1 MAARINPEQIRRHFP
16 ELEQR
21 VHGKPLC
28 YLDNAATTL
37 KPRVVIDRMS
47 EFYLHEAANVHR
59 GSHFL
64 SDRATGIYEAARHT
78 IAQFIGVKDAE
89 EIIFTRGTTE
99 GVNLLAFSLGE
110 TLQAGDEI
118 VLTQMEHH
126 SNLVPWQ
133 LLAERRQLKL
143 HYVPVNSHGE
153 LDLAAFKGM
162 LSPRTKVVS
171 FVHCSNALGTINPVK
186 EIVAAARAVGAL
198 TILDAAQS
206 ISLMPIDVHDLG
218 CDFLVYSGHK
228 LFGPFGIGVLWGKK
242 DLLNRLPPYQS
253 GGSMIDRVRLDKTT
267 FLSAPH
273 RFEAGTPHVAGSIG
287 LAKAIE
293 FVSAI
298 GLNEIF
304 SHECELSEL
313 ARQQL
318 RAIDGVRLIGEA
330 GSRGNIV
337 SFLIAGA
344 HPSDVGQILDQEGV
358 AVRTGHHCTLP
369 LMDLFGIPGT
379 VRASF
384 SIYNNEEDVR
394 RLVAATRKA
403 REFFI

>member
-1 MAARINPEQIRRHFP
+1 MASRIDTDQIRREFP
-16 ELEQR
+16 ALEQK
-21 VHGKPLC
+21 VHGKALC

-37 KPRVVIDRMS
+37 KPRAVIDRMS
-47 EFYLHEAANVHR
+47 AFYRFEAANVHR

-64 SDRATGIYEAARHT
+64 SDRATGIYEAARQT
-78 IAQFIGVKDAE
+78 IAEFIGVKDAE

-110 TLQAGDEI
+110 TLRAGDEV

-126 SNLVPWQ
+126 SNMVPWQ
-133 LLAERRQLKL
+133 LLAERRGLKL
-143 HYVPVNSHGE
+143 HFIPVSSHGE
-153 LDLAAFKGM
+153 LDMVAFMGM
-162 LSPRTKVVS
+162 LSSRTKVVS

-186 EIVAAARAVGAL
+186 EIVAAARGVGAL
-198 TILDAAQS
+198 TVLDAAQS
-206 ISLMPIDVHDLG
+206 ISLMPIDVRELG

-228 LFGPFGIGVLWGKK
+228 LFGPFGIGVLWGRKE
-242 DLLNRLPPYQS
+242 LLNGLPPYQS
-253 GGSMIDRVRLDKTT
+253 GGSMIDRVRFDKTT

-293 FVSAI
+293 FVSEI
-298 GLNEIF
+298 GLNAIF
-304 SHECELSEL
+304 SHERELSEL
-313 ARQQL
+313 ARREL
-318 RAIDGVRLIGEA
+318 RLIDGVRLIGEA
-330 GSRGNIV
+330 ESRGNIV

-384 SIYNNEEDVR
+384 SIYNNEEDVQ